1 MMYCRTIEPTRIVA
15 TQSQSDQ
22 PDVIMEIQEGD
33 GPFAPVVARP
43 LKLGE
48 TITLVVKG
56 QGSGQTGG
64 FATHN
69 LSLFKATSQQFR

>member
-1 MMYCRTIEPTRIVA
+1 MYFRTIEPTRIVA

-22 PDVIMEIQEGD
+22 PDVTMEIQEGD
-33 GPFAPVVARP
+33 GPFASVVARP

-56 QGSGQTGG
+56 QGTAQTGM
-64 FATHN
+64 
-69 LSLFKATSQQFR
+69 LLFLMYCQRKRGRRGR